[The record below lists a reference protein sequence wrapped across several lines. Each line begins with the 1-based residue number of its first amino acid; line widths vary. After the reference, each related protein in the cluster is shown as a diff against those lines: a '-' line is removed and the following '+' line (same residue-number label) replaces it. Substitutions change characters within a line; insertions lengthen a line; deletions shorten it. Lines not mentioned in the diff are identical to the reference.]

1 MSVEEQEEIPW
12 SMLVDYERK
21 TRSRFWY
28 VLAAMLVAAVVG
40 FTAMRWVEGRRHGE
54 LPVATTATVT
64 TVAAVTTS
72 TALATEADLLAADP
86 AGDTL
91 AATATAEW
99 FVTDYFTVD
108 GAPSPELSSLFATD
122 AVLPDLPGA
131 VEGGGPVSF
140 VEWARATATRSHP
153 GGVVVTVLFR
163 TLYESADGRIE
174 RSAVRAVDVVVLVDG
189 DETAVG
195 ELPMPAAVP
204 AHRVVGWAVTGG
216 TPSPEAETAALE
228 SASSLGSD
236 PVVTSSGET
245 QNGWRVVV
253 TVADP
258 SGARFPVAVRS
269 ER

>member
-28 VLAAMLVAAVVG
+28 VLAAVLLAAVAGV
-40 FTAMRWVEGRRHGE
+40 TAVRWVEGRRHGE
-54 LPVATTATVT
+54 VPVTATATVT
-64 TVAAVTTS
+64 TVTPASTT
-72 TALATEADLLAADP
+72 TALATEAGLLATDRTA
-86 AGDTL
+86 DTL

-108 GAPSPELSSLFATD
+108 GAPSPELSSLFTTD
-122 AVLPDLPGA
+122 AVLPELPGM
-131 VEGGGPVSF
+131 VEDGGPVSF
-140 VEWARATATRSHP
+140 VEWARATATRPHAE
-153 GGVVVTVLFR
+153 GLVVTVLFR
-163 TLYESADGRIE
+163 TLYENGDGHIE
-174 RSAVRAVDVVVLVDG
+174 RSLVRAVDVVVLVDG

-204 AHRVVGWAVTGG
+204 AHHVTGWAATGG
-216 TPSPEAETAALE
+216 APSPEAETTALAR
-228 SASSLGSD
+228 ASSLGSD
-236 PVVTSSGET
+236 PAVAESGATES
-245 QNGWRVVV
+245 GWRVVV